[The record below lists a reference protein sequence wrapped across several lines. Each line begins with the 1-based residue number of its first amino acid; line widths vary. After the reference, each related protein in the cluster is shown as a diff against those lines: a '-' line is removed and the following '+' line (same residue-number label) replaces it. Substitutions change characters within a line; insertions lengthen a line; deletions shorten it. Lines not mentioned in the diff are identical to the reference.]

1 MDMRPTPA
9 LPPAVSGARHTFQS
23 AAGLL
28 SYYTSVPPNVA
39 EADHEEPL
47 LLIHSVNA
55 AASAYEVRPLY
66 EHYREIRSVYAPDLP
81 GFGFSERS
89 DRDYTP
95 RLMTDAIHAMVAE
108 IRRVHGPEPI
118 DALAVSLSCEF
129 LARAASEAPA
139 AFRSI
144 ALVSPTGFNRAEPR
158 YGPPGST
165 RGMPW
170 LRNLFTRPPWNQG
183 FFDLLTSR
191 PSVRYF
197 LQKTWGSKNI
207 DEGLLDYDCLTTRQP
222 GARHAPYCFVSGF
235 LFSGDISRIYESI
248 QLPVWM
254 SHGVRGD
261 FVDYRHKRTV
271 EARPN
276 WTVRVF
282 QTGALPYFEA
292 LEEFVREYDAFLER
306 VQAGGERAEAVVIST
321 KGL

>member
-1 MDMRPTPA
+1 MRSTPPA

-28 SYYTSVPPNVA
+28 SYYTSVPQDAA
-39 EADHEEPL
+39 EAVHQAPL

-66 EHYREIRSVYAPDLP
+66 EHYRGIRSVYAPDLP
-81 GFGFSERS
+81 GFGFSDRS

-95 RLMTDAIHAMVAE
+95 RLMTDAVHAMVAE
-108 IRRVHGPEPI
+108 IRRVHGPAPI
-118 DALAVSLSCEF
+118 DALAVSLSSEF
-129 LARAASEAPA
+129 LGRAANEAPG
-139 AFRSI
+139 AFRTI
-144 ALVSPTGFNRAEPR
+144 ALVSPTGFNRSEPR

-165 RGMPW
+165 RGMPL
-170 LRNLFTRPPWNQG
+170 LRSLFTRAPWSKG
-183 FFDLLTSR
+183 FFELLTSR

-235 LFSGDISRIYESI
+235 LFSGDITRIYESI
-248 QLPVWM
+248 ELPVWM
-254 SHGVRGD
+254 AHGVRGD

-276 WTVRVF
+276 WTIRIF
-282 QTGALPYFEA
+282 QTGALD
-292 LEEFVREYDAFLER
+292 RKS
-306 VQAGGERAEAVVIST
+306 VV
-321 KGL
+321 

>member
-1 MDMRPTPA
+1 MRSTLPP

-23 AAGLL
+23 AAGPL
-28 SYYTSVPPNVA
+28 SYYTSVPPDPA
-39 EADHEEPL
+39 EAVHHAPL

-66 EHYREIRSVYAPDLP
+66 EHYRGIRSVYAPDMP
-81 GFGFSERS
+81 GFGFSDRS

-95 RLMTDAIHAMVAE
+95 RLMTDAVHAMVTE
-108 IRRVHGPEPI
+108 IRRVHGPAPI
-118 DALAVSLSCEF
+118 DAVAVSLSCEF
-129 LARAASEAPA
+129 LARAANEAPG
-139 AFRSI
+139 AFRSV

-165 RGMPW
+165 RGMPL
-170 LRNLFTRPPWNQG
+170 LRSLFTRPPWSRG

-207 DEGLLDYDCLTTRQP
+207 DVGLLDYDCLTTRQP

-248 QLPVWM
+248 ELPVWM
-254 SHGVRGD
+254 AHGVRGD
-261 FVDYRHKRTV
+261 FVDYRYKATV
-271 EARPN
+271 QARPN
-276 WTVRVF
+276 WTIRVF

-292 LEEFVREYDAFLER
+292 LEEFAREYDAFLER
-306 VQAGGERAEAVVIST
+306 AHAGRERDEATVIST
-321 KGL
+321 KKL